1 MRHEVIEV
9 MTVAAASLAI
19 SFVVAV
25 LHYEAI
31 VRLGLHYGRLRRRG
45 RSGRRA
51 VLRAFGLLFGLH
63 VLEIALFGVAYWV
76 LLNWMRAGGMA
87 GAVDTSF
94 LDAMYLSAATF
105 PTVGFGDVAPQGAIR
120 LLAGTEALIGF
131 MLITWSAAFMF
142 FMMEAHWRALLD
154 REHSDERPRR
164 RPDR

>member
-1 MRHEVIEV
+1 MSHAVIEFAI
-9 MTVAAASLAI
+9 VAAVALAI
-19 SFVVAV
+19 SVAVAV

-31 VRLGLHYGRLRRRG
+31 VRLGLHYGRLRRHGRPG
-45 RSGRRA
+45 RSA

-63 VLEIALFGVAYWV
+63 VAEIWMFGLAYWG
-76 LLNWMRAGGMA
+76 LLNWTPAGGMA
-87 GAVDTSF
+87 GAPDTSL

-142 FMMEAHWRALLD
+142 FMMEAHWRALL
-154 REHSDERPRR
+154 ERDAPRGNQDPR
-164 RPDR
+164 DD